1 MMKIKTLTLTILITL
16 AVLGSFGCA
25 GEEEARQ
32 VALQLRADIVED
44 EQLIDKTIERQ
55 TTFYAKQLKT
65 IEDSRADNIKYE
77 LDGKRRQRSAEAVT
91 IMSINPDQE
100 ARLNN
105 LIQFLVQSNEKEYE
119 AWKKLYAHEQQA
131 REDLKSKIA
140 KLQRQKK
147 VLTQVKDNLNQ
158 LALSPNR
165 KKRAMRLLKFSK
177 ETIAAVKASQ

>member
-1 MMKIKTLTLTILITL
+1 MKLKTLTLTVLIAL
-16 AVLGSFGCA
+16 AAFGSFGCA
-25 GEEEARQ
+25 GEEAARQ

-44 EQLIDKTIERQ
+44 EKLIDKSIERQ
-55 TTFYAKQLKT
+55 TTFYQKQLET
-65 IEDSRADNIKYE
+65 IEDSRAKNIRYE

-91 IMSINPDQE
+91 IISVNPDQE

-119 AWKKLYAHEQQA
+119 AWKSLYADEQQA
-131 REDLKSKIA
+131 REELKSKIA

-158 LALSPNR
+158 LALASNR
-165 KKRAMRLLKFSK
+165 RKRAQKLLQFSQQ
-177 ETIAAVKASQ
+177 TITVLRQSR

>member
-1 MMKIKTLTLTILITL
+1 MKLKTLTLTVLIAL

-44 EQLIDKTIERQ
+44 ERLIDKTIERQ
-55 TTFYAKQLKT
+55 TTFYEKQLKT
-65 IEDSRADNIKYE
+65 IEESRANNIKYE
-77 LDGKRRQRSAEAVT
+77 LDGNRRQRSAEAVT
-91 IMSINPDQE
+91 VMSINPDQE

-105 LIQFLVQSNEKEYE
+105 LIQYLVQSNEKEYD
-119 AWKKLYAHEQQA
+119 AWKKLYADEQQA

-140 KLQRQKK
+140 KLQRQKR

-158 LALSPNR
+158 LALAPNR
-165 KKRAMRLLKFSK
+165 KKRAMRLLRFSQ